1 MSSGKLRGI
10 PEVGSFSNSYLKL
23 SIASRK
29 AVCSFLNIL
38 WKLSPRDVQIFIW
51 FYGFIYTEF
60 CRLTGKSIIHSCYL
74 KCGDVQES
82 LALRSCIISDS
93 NRISTSVALVLLET
107 IRETDQPTEI
117 LKEEDISATM
127 PRRLGLSQVV
137 LDRIDGYQK
146 ETKRGRKI
154 ADVEFKDL
162 VGLVNKRPDAVQIFL
177 ECGQRLAPNSFLLPK
192 VLSGLLV
199 APLARRR
206 IYRCLIKLFG
216 RRIGGFAG
224 PGLTLECRSHLF
236 MEVDPGGSA
245 CSMVSGICLE
255 SARGLVTSSVEVKH
269 VACESRGDAFCRWDV
284 QGI

>member
-1 MSSGKLRGI
+1 M
-10 PEVGSFSNSYLKL
+10 
-23 SIASRK
+23 
-29 AVCSFLNIL
+29 
-38 WKLSPRDVQIFIW
+38 
-51 FYGFIYTEF
+51 
-60 CRLTGKSIIHSCYL
+60 
-74 KCGDVQES
+74 QES

-192 VLSGLLV
+192 VLSGL
-199 APLARRR
+199 
-206 IYRCLIKLFG
+206 
-216 RRIGGFAG
+216 
-224 PGLTLECRSHLF
+224 
-236 MEVDPGGSA
+236 
-245 CSMVSGICLE
+245 
-255 SARGLVTSSVEVKH
+255 
-269 VACESRGDAFCRWDV
+269 
-284 QGI
+284 